1 MVSYTTYC
9 ALINLPLPLII
20 NCLPLFSVSFPYGL
34 FIVDDEKNK
43 SACLSL
49 NKVSNYLAISF

>member
-9 ALINLPLPLII
+9 ALINLPLII